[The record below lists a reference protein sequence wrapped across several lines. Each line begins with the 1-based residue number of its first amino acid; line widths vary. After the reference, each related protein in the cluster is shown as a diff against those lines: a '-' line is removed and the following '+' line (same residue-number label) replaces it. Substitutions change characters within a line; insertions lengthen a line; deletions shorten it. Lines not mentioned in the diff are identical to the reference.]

1 MGLRYTMLSVIL
13 QQRSSYINF
22 RQSQLPIRKAVSYIM
37 ISRPVFQQDI
47 TILNMGTPNNSVCE
61 GKTNRASGRNR
72 LIHYP
77 SQIFQH
83 FLSKINIPGR
93 QKVRT

>member
-13 QQRSSYINF
+13 QPRSSYINF
-22 RQSQLPIRKAVSYIM
+22 RQYQLPIRKVFSYIM
-37 ISRPVFQQDI
+37 ISRPVFQDI
-47 TILNMGTPNNSVCE
+47 TILNMGTPNNSVCD

-77 SQIFQH
+77 RLMFQYLL
-83 FLSKINIPGR
+83 FKMNIPGR